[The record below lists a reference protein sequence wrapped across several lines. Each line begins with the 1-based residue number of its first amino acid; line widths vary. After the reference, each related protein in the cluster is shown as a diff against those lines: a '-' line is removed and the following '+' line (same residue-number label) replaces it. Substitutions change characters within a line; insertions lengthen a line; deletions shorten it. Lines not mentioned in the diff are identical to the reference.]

1 MENLQNRPDKAN
13 ETVEDTQQ
21 TVIPDFIIESM
32 ARCLLPAL
40 YDFYESDEGKAE
52 LERRKAESERST

>member
-1 MENLQNRPDKAN
+1 MTFLHDLPDRAN
-13 ETVEDTQQ
+13 EAVEDAQQ

-52 LERRKAESERST
+52 LERRRTESEKST